1 MEQLFTKE
9 DHQAL
14 KEKDPLMKKVMET
27 IPLTPRSLT
36 PDLFQSLL
44 KSIVGQQISM
54 KAQETIWQR
63 CLKAFP
69 QITPKSISEAP
80 LDTLRGL
87 GLSGPKA
94 SYLKGT
100 ATMIFQGTLDLE
112 TLPFASD
119 EEVIEAL
126 TKLPG
131 IGPWTAEMV
140 LIFTLGRKDVLSYGD
155 LAIKRGLMMLYGH
168 DTLSKKQFQYYKQ
181 LFSPQ
186 GTLAA
191 LYLWE
196 ISSGRYD
203 LDALKADV

>member
-1 MEQLFTKE
+1 MEHLFTKE
-9 DHQAL
+9 DHEAL

-27 IPLTPRSLT
+27 ISLPPRTRT

-44 KSIVGQQISM
+44 KTIVGQQISM

-63 CLKAFP
+63 FQEAFP
-69 QITPKSISEAP
+69 QCTPKTISMAP

-87 GLSGPKA
+87 GISGSKA
-94 SYLKGT
+94 AYLKGT
-100 ATMIFQGTLDLE
+100 ATMIHQGALDLDA
-112 TLPFASD
+112 LPLASD
-119 EEVIEAL
+119 EEVLEAL

-155 LAIKRGLMMLYGH
+155 LAIKKGLMMLYGH
-168 DTLSKKQFQYYKQ
+168 DTLSKKQFHVYQQ
-181 LFSPQ
+181 RFSPL

-203 LDALKADV
+203 LDALKSDV